1 MKSELFWIG
10 LGVILMSG
18 CASYRRVGDL
28 NMIQNRNID
37 SGKEYVLIQRNVEAK
52 ATMKKDDAL
61 ERAIDAA
68 TEKYK
73 GDYMMNVKVYVRENG
88 AKIKVEGDVWGL
100 KENNISVQ
108 TSVNKKIELQTGDM
122 AAFHSTGK
130 IIEGKIIGINEKGAI
145 IEYNDKN
152 GITKRKQVPFE
163 KITKIEK

>member
-1 MKSELFWIG
+1 MKSKIFLIG
-10 LGVILMSG
+10 MGVILMSS

-28 NMIQNRNID
+28 NMISNRNID
-37 SGKEYVLIQRNVEAK
+37 SGKEYVLIQRDVQAK

-108 TSVNKKIELQTGDM
+108 TSVNKKIE
-122 AAFHSTGK
+122 
-130 IIEGKIIGINEKGAI
+130 
-145 IEYNDKN
+145 
-152 GITKRKQVPFE
+152 
-163 KITKIEK
+163 